1 MDAELEMRLKTFF
14 PILENDPRILAL
26 YLLGSALSGRMRSD
40 SDIDMAVLLEPGQ
53 ELPALERAQLAAS
66 MALELKRD
74 VDLGELG
81 SRNLVYARE
90 AILKGRRLWTRQA
103 GRADLRAAIL
113 LGMYAR
119 FNGERSEVTNAY
131 RI

>member
-1 MDAELEMRLKTFF
+1 MDGETGIKLEMIL
-14 PILENDPRILAL
+14 PIFENDPRFLAL
-26 YLLGSALSGRMRSD
+26 YLLGSAVSGRMRPD
-40 SDIDMAVLLEPGQ
+40 SDVDLAVLLEPGH
-53 ELPALERAQLAAS
+53 ELPALERAELAALA
-66 MALELKRD
+66 ALELRRD

-90 AILKGRRLWTRQA
+90 AILKGRRLWARQA

-119 FNGERSEVTNAY
+119 FNVERREVTNAY